1 MRNMSFALT
10 TQQVLDQ
17 SKDVT
22 RRLGWLM
29 LKPGDL
35 FQPVKKCMGL
45 KPGEKIQKLGP
56 PVRVVSVT
64 REPLRRM
71 QDDLDYGL
79 TECARE
85 GFGSHPS
92 YRWPSEFI
100 TMFCG
105 SHKRCTPATVVTRI
119 EFAYEAAT

>member
-45 KPGEKIQKLGP
+45 KPGEKIERLGP
-56 PVRVVSVT
+56 PARVVSVR
-64 REPLRRM
+64 RERL
-71 QDDLDYGL
+71 DDMANAASGYGIE
-79 TECARE
+79 ECRRE
-85 GFGSHPS
+85 GFSHLNPH
-92 YRWPSEFI
+92 EFVG
-100 TMFCG
+100 MFVT
-105 SHKRCTPATVVTRI
+105 SHKGCMLDTVVTRI
-119 EFAYEAAT
+119 EFAYEVSQ